1 MYNLI
6 GYLSSIKIVN
16 YTVTMYIVN
25 LYNIRWKRKYTQEE
39 IRNTTGLSKATVSKL
54 FSGNYHDYQ
63 LSTLEKIAEFL
74 GCEVNDILIR
84 VDD

>member
-1 MYNLI
+1 MKHIINLFN
-6 GYLSSIKIVN
+6 V
-16 YTVTMYIVN
+16 
-25 LYNIRWKRKYTQEE
+25 RWKKKYTQKHISKE
-39 IRNTTGLSKATVSKL
+39 TGLSTDTINKL